1 MAEVSVTVLDVE
13 EENAL
18 NVFYNIETAKID
30 YFHIDVIDGEFAEN
44 ENVLKMRDYTLK
56 IHSISMTPI
65 EVHLMVKRPMEHIDD
80 FIDLGADRIMFHI
93 ETCKDNNEALDIIKY
108 IISNGIKAGI
118 TINPDTEVEKIY
130 ELLPFVHMVLVMSV
144 IPGKGGQ
151 KFIEST
157 LSKISK
163 LKQYCY
169 ENDLD
174 IDIEVDGGINDIT
187 GKEAVDSGAN
197 ILVSGS
203 YILNAIDYK
212 EAINKLKEI

>member
-187 GKEAVDSGAN
+187 GKKAVDSGAN

>member
-93 ETCKDNNEALDIIKY
+93 ESCKDNNEALDIIKY

-174 IDIEVDGGINDIT
+174 IDIEVDGGITDIT